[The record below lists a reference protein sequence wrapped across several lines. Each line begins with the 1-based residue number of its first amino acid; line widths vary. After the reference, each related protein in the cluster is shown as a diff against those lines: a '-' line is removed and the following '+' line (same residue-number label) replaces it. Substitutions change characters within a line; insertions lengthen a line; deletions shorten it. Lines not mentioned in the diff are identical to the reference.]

1 MVTKGKRNEA
11 ERSRAARLSVA
22 EREAAARRAKQPDEQ
37 AILRVRA
44 DDRELLVHLYRWAR
58 WLTLEQAQ
66 RLAYP
71 DLAERY
77 VFTRLTHMREAGI
90 VRAMRRPPTRPEETQ
105 VKGGAQL
112 IWSVGKWGIWLV
124 EREVLT
130 ESRHRTERDF
140 SLSVMYLE
148 HQLRCNDLAIETLVE
163 ARAAGAEVEWQAGR
177 DAWIRAGKSRLIPDG
192 IAEFWEG
199 VGRMPTLYFLEMDQ
213 GTATLKQLEAKLLR
227 YRHMLAHAEAHQEGQ
242 GTEAERW
249 RALAHGRIL
258 WICESRERGQ
268 RVLDLAA
275 HLKVPEILVRT
286 LEEGKETLRELARA
300 CALRAGGGERT

>member
-1 MVTKGKRNEA
+1 MVTQAGSGA
-11 ERSRAARLSVA
+11 SERSRAAHPSVA

-66 RLAYP
+66 RLVYP
-71 DLAERY
+71 ELADRY
-77 VFTRLTHMREAGI
+77 VFTRLTRMREAGI

-105 VKGGAQL
+105 QKGGAQL

-148 HQLRCNDLAIETLVE
+148 HQLRCNDLAIEALVA

-177 DAWIRAGKSRLIPDG
+177 DAWIQAGKSRLIPDG

-199 VGRMPTLYFLEMDQ
+199 VGQMPTLYFLEMDQ
-213 GTATLKQLEAKLLR
+213 GTATLKQLEAKFLR
-227 YRHMLAHAEAHQEGQ
+227 YRHVLMHAEAHQEGQ
-242 GTEAERW
+242 GGEAERW

-258 WICESRERGQ
+258 WICESRERGH
-268 RVLDLAA
+268 RVLELAA
-275 HLKVPEILVRT
+275 HLQVPEILVRT
-286 LEEGKETLRELARA
+286 LAEGKELLREQARA
-300 CALRAGGGERT
+300 CALRAGGGDRR